1 MTFWTKLTVLSSHA
15 GGKLPRGVAVA
26 EVSGLALVAE
36 GVREGRI
43 LTGTADEA
51 GVSRQVGGV
60 ITDIAP
66 SRAEN
71 SSLACRWAKS
81 PSSAALRLLGTSRA
95 TMVVWT
101 RSHLI
106 ASASVAVG
114 SARYSEIH
122 RSSSSAISAIE
133 ALLGLV
139 GGDWTMVAGWASL
152 AVKFVLTSRLISV
165 GSSRAGYRISGGSR
179 TIVTYRT
186 FIIGERS
193 NRCGAASV
201 ACRTG
206 FAFLFC
212 HQETLRGPSASRTW
226 YRS

>member
-1 MTFWTKLTVLSSHA
+1 
-15 GGKLPRGVAVA
+15 
-26 EVSGLALVAE
+26 VAE
-36 GVREGRI
+36 GVCECRI

-51 GVSRQVGGV
+51 GVGRQVGRV
-60 ITDIAP
+60 ITNIAP

-71 SSLACRWAKS
+71 SSLARRWAKS
-81 PSSAALRLLGTSRA
+81 PSSAAPRLLGTSRA

-114 SARYSEIH
+114 STRDSEIH
-122 RSSSSAISAIE
+122 RSSSSTISAIE
-133 ALLGLV
+133 AVLWLV
-139 GGDWTMVAGWASL
+139 GGDWAIVAGWASL
-152 AVKFVLTSRLISV
+152 AVKFVLASCLISV
-165 GSSRAGYRISGGSR
+165 GSSRARYRISGAGR

-186 FIIGERS
+186 FIISERS
-193 NRCGAASV
+193 NRCVATSI

-206 FAFLFC
+206 VTFLFC

-226 YRS
+226 HRS